1 MEAWPWEALPSADL
15 PPCPPHAHLAAT
27 RARARGP
34 GRHRWPRAKP
44 TNGAA
49 MANEAMER
57 VEEQLQ
63 AAKDALADAEVKVRA
78 FVKERPVL
86 CLAGA
91 VAIGYVVG
99 KLVSRR

>member
-1 MEAWPWEALPSADL
+1 MPESES
-15 PPCPPHAHLAAT
+15 H
-27 RARARGP
+27 
-34 GRHRWPRAKP
+34 
-44 TNGAA
+44 NGAA
-49 MANEAMER
+49 MANQAIER

-63 AAKDALADAEVKVRA
+63 AAKDVLADVDVKVRT